1 MQPMTI
7 PPATPDARP
16 DQAPDAVPGTA
27 PLRTVPANPD
37 QAPDTQ
43 APDAL
48 LPIGHGPSPSPA
60 DPGPGPHDLNP
71 GPGPQGIDQAAEAR
85 LFARLDALDIAHA
98 TVRHPPAHSVADAK
112 RLRGAL
118 AGGHAKNLFLKS
130 KKDEYALVVMGED
143 DPVDVQA
150 LARGLGLARLS
161 FASPAR
167 LWGWLGVR
175 PGSVTPFALLNA
187 AGHPERARL
196 RVVFD
201 ADLLA
206 HDPLWF
212 HPLHNAATTAIA
224 GADLIRFARD
234 CGLDPLVRRIA
245 DFTTG

>member
-7 PPATPDARP
+7 PPATPDAHP
-16 DQAPDAVPGTA
+16 DPAPDVVPGNAPDAVPALDA
-27 PLRTVPANPD
+27 PAVHTP
-37 QAPDTQ
+37 APD
-43 APDAL
+43 
-48 LPIGHGPSPSPA
+48 
-60 DPGPGPHDLNP
+60 DPGPGPSPDDRGLGPLDLNP
-71 GPGPQGIDQAAEAR
+71 GPGPRGDDLAAEAR
-85 LFARLDALDIAHA
+85 LFARLDALGIAHT
-98 TVRHPPAHSVADAK
+98 TVRHPPAHSVADAR

-130 KKDEYALVVMGED
+130 KKGEYALVVMGED

-161 FASPAR
+161 FASPER
-167 LWGWLGVR
+167 LWDWLGVR
-175 PGSVTPFALLNA
+175 PGAVTPFALLNA
-187 AGHPERARL
+187 AGNPDRAML

-224 GADLIRFARD
+224 RADLLRFAAS
-234 CGLDPLVRRIA
+234 CGVTPEVTRIA
-245 DFTTG
+245 DFAAG